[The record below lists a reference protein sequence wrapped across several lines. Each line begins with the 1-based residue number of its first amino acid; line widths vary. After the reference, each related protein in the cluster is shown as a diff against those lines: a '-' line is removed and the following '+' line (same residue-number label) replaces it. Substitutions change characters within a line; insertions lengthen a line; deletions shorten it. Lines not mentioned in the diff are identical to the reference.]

1 VRPPQAAAVLGP
13 EVARLFRELP
23 RAGRPAD
30 LQDGN
35 AGWRTGRAGS
45 RGAGTEA
52 VFYVCTG
59 PDGEVV
65 TDARFQAYGC
75 PHTLATAAWIAARLP
90 GRPLRD
96 LAPGTV
102 RDWAAALGVPVER
115 LGRLLV
121 LEDALKAVGHA
132 RADAACGT

>member
-1 VRPPQAAAVLGP
+1 MRPPQAAAVLGP
-13 EVARLFRELP
+13 EASRLFRELP

-30 LQDGN
+30 LEDGT
-35 AGWRTGRAGS
+35 AGWRTGHAGS
-45 RGAGTEA
+45 RDAGTEA
-52 VFYVCTG
+52 AFYVRTG

-75 PHTLATAAWIAARLP
+75 PHTLATAAWIAGRLP
-90 GRPLRD
+90 GRSLGE

-121 LEDALKAVGHA
+121 LEDALEAVGHD
-132 RADAACGT
+132 RAASASGT